1 MSDSALPQT
10 RTFESV
16 PKAGSTMGLAVRLC
30 LGFLMVMIAISLL
43 APLISPYGYAEQNL
57 LKRLRPP
64 IFLGGDW
71 AYPLGTDNLGRDQLS
86 RLFFGIRSSIAVALA
101 GTLIGATFGTLL
113 GVIAARGRGL
123 IEEAI
128 MMLVDI
134 QAAVPAFF
142 IAIGCI
148 AFFGNSLAI
157 FILLVSLEGWERY
170 TKLVRALV
178 LSEHG
183 KPYVTAMRAIG
194 ASRFQIDLRH
204 VLPNIIASLVVQ
216 ATITFPWTILL
227 ETSLSFLGLGIQPPA
242 TSLGQMLGAGR
253 QYLLQAPWLALAP
266 GFAIFFT
273 TLSMSLFGDWLRD
286 RLDPSLKQ
294 D

>member
-30 LGFLMVMIAISLL
+30 LGFLIVMIAISLL

-64 IFLGGDW
+64 VFLGGDW